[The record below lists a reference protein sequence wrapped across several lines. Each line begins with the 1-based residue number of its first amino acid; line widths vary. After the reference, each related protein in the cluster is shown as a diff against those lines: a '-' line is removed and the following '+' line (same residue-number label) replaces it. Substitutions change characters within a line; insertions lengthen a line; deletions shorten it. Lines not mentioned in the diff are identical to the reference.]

1 MSSHGTVG
9 RGSVSSPGVGRSI
22 VSSNDME
29 GQYEQSGQCREEQFE
44 Q

>member
-1 MSSHGTVG
+1 MALKG
-9 RGSVSSPGVGRSI
+9 RGSVSSHASVGRSI

-29 GQYEQSGQCREEQFE
+29 GQCEQSGQCREEQFE